1 VTRRAGLELGAL
13 GGLLVVA
20 GALFAQALELGPNY
34 DEGVYLASTDALGR
48 GERLG
53 EDVFASQ
60 PPGFYL
66 LLRLAT
72 AFPGDS
78 VDATRLLFLAC
89 ALVGVAAAWALGR
102 ILGGP
107 IGGLAA
113 GGTLLAAP
121 AYAAESARIAA
132 DTPSVVLTLV
142 ALALLAWAGRKDS
155 RGFALAAG
163 AAFAAAVSVKLFVL
177 TAALPFLLLLLL
189 APGRASRRVVAGF
202 LAGGAAVAA
211 ALLLGYADRL
221 GVLYDDVVGFHERA
235 RDLAVSTDSNAER
248 LRLAFVR
255 KGQVFTWL
263 VVAGLGVWLARRGR
277 PRALLALW
285 AWGAIAALFL
295 LWHQPLIDHHFVLL
309 AAALAVP
316 AGTSL
321 DLELRSRRSTLLAA
335 LLALVVL
342 AGIAQQWRRVNRL
355 EEPNPAPAQAAEAVA
370 AATRPGET
378 IVSDLPLVA
387 VLAHRRLPG
396 QLVDTSIVRFRS
408 GSLQARCVL
417 ALADEAGARLV
428 VAGRAFRIV
437 PGVLA
442 PLEAAFP
449 ERREVAGI
457 TLLERSPAAAA
468 RAARRAAPGSCSGR

>member
-1 VTRRAGLELGAL
+1 VTRRKGLELAAL
-13 GGLLVVA
+13 VGLLAVA
-20 GALFAQALELGPNY
+20 AALFAQALELGPNY
-34 DEGVYLASTDALGR
+34 DEGVYLASADALGR

-53 EDVFASQ
+53 DEVFASQ

-72 AFPGDS
+72 ALPGDS
-78 VDATRLLFLAC
+78 VDATRSFFIGLALL
-89 ALVGVAAAWALGR
+89 GVAAAWALGR
-102 ILGGP
+102 ILAGP
-107 IGGLAA
+107 VGGLAA

-132 DTPSVVLTLV
+132 DTPSVALALA
-142 ALALLAWAGRKDS
+142 ALALLAWGARRDS
-155 RGFALAAG
+155 VAWAAAAG

-177 TAALPFLLLLLL
+177 TAAVPAVLLLLL
-189 APGRASRRVVAGF
+189 ARASRRVVVAF
-202 LAGGAAVAA
+202 VAGGAGVVV
-211 ALLLGYADRL
+211 ALLLAYADRL

-235 RDLAVSTDSNAER
+235 RNLAVSPDSNAER
-248 LRLAFVR
+248 LRVAFLR

-263 VVAGLGVWLARRGR
+263 VAAGLGVWLLRGAR
-277 PRALLALW
+277 PRTLLALW
-285 AWGAIAALFL
+285 AGAAVAVLFL
-295 LWHQPLIDHHFVLL
+295 LWHQPLIDHHFVLV
-309 AAALAVP
+309 AGALAVP
-316 AGTSL
+316 AGASL
-321 DLELRSRRSTLLAA
+321 DVELRSRRSLLLAA
-335 LLALVVL
+335 LLALVLL
-342 AGIAQQWRRVNRL
+342 AGFAQQWRRVHRL
-355 EEPNPAPAQAAEAVA
+355 EGPNPALTQVAEAVA
-370 AATRPGET
+370 AATGREET

-408 GSLQARCVL
+408 GSLEASCVL

-449 ERREVAGI
+449 QRRDVAGI
-457 TLLERSPAAAA
+457 ILLQRSPAAAA
-468 RAARRAAPGSCSGR
+468 RAARRAGPGSCS

>member
-1 VTRRAGLELGAL
+1 VTRRAGLKLGAL
-13 GGLLVVA
+13 AGLLVA
-20 GALFAQALELGPNY
+20 AAALFAQALELGPNY
-34 DEGVYLASTDALGR
+34 DEGVYLASADALGR

-72 AFPGDS
+72 ALPGDS
-78 VDATRLLFLAC
+78 VDATRVLFLGC

-107 IGGLAA
+107 VGGLAA

-121 AYAAESARIAA
+121 AYAAESARVAA
-132 DTPSVVLTLV
+132 DTPSVALTLV
-142 ALALLAWAGRKDS
+142 ALALLVWAGRRDS

-177 TAALPFLLLLLL
+177 TAALPAALLLVQ
-189 APGRASRRVVAGF
+189 PRASRRVAFAF
-202 LAGGAAVAA
+202 LTGAAAIAV
-211 ALLLGYADRL
+211 ALLVGYADRL

-248 LRLAFVR
+248 LRIAFVR

-263 VVAGLGVWLARRGR
+263 VVAGLGVWLARRCR

-285 AWGAIAALFL
+285 AGAALAALFL
-295 LWHQPLIDHHFVLL
+295 LWHQPLIDHHFVLV
-309 AAALAVP
+309 AAAFAVP
-316 AGTSL
+316 AGASL
-321 DLELRSRRSTLLAA
+321 DFEQRSRRSFLLAG
-335 LLALVVL
+335 LLTLVVL

-355 EEPNPAPAQAAEAVA
+355 EGSNPAVTQAADAVA

-378 IVSDLPLVA
+378 VISDLPLVA

-408 GSLQARCVL
+408 GSLEARCVL

-442 PLEAAFP
+442 SLQAAFP
-449 ERREVAGI
+449 ARREVAGI
-457 TLLERSPAAAA
+457 TLLERSPAVAA
-468 RAARRAAPGSCSGR
+468 RAARRAAPKSCSGR